1 MLSVGMRLSWA
12 RLIGIISGTFGAG
25 AAATTV
31 VQLCTVGLRETLV
44 SANIFVICGWVFLL
58 LAVPLYAGREWAR
71 RVLLLT
77 SYCLFVGFA
86 ILVPLLL
93 SHKPRSPAE
102 LAHPYLR
109 PLTLIFGTISF
120 LAPSVFILAALH
132 HSDVRRAFRSRSAS
146 NQTMQPTASPG
157 TAPLLDD

>member
-1 MLSVGMRLSWA
+1 MRLSWA
-12 RLIGIISGTFGAG
+12 RLIGMVSGTFGAG

-31 VQLCTVGLRETLV
+31 VQLCTVGLRETLA
-44 SANIFVICGWVFLL
+44 SGNIFVICGWVSLL

-71 RVLLLT
+71 RVFFLRR
-77 SYCLFVGFA
+77 YCVFVGFA

-109 PLTLIFGTISF
+109 TLTLISGTISF
-120 LAPSVFILAALH
+120 LTPAIFILAALH
-132 HSDVRRAFRSRSAS
+132 HSDVRRAFQSRNAS
-146 NQTMQPTASPG
+146 NQAMQPTASPR
-157 TAPLLDD
+157 TASLSDD